1 MYYFDYA
8 ASCFTDKDVMDVFV
22 EHELKYFPHPNTYG
36 PSIALR
42 ENTKK
47 KMMDLLKLE
56 NKEIVFTSGGT
67 EANNLA
73 IFGFAKT
80 LTEPSHFISTTYE
93 HSSVNEPLEQ
103 LELMG
108 HTVTRVSARRDGRV
122 HAEDIVAEI
131 KENTVFVSVM
141 AVNNE
146 IGVASDIEL
155 IASEVK
161 KANSDIVMFSDFVQG
176 IGKTKLVD
184 FKDIDLFTI
193 SSHKIYGLKSKGALI
208 KNVDT
213 KIDKIIYGGVL
224 ENNMRAGSQSVA
236 SEVAFAFALE
246 RSINSID
253 ENILVIKENINYL
266 ATKFDEIEGIEI
278 NIMPDTN
285 VLSVFIDGN
294 IVGEVFKQLLY
305 KEDIVVSTKS
315 ACSFKVIKPNAS
327 LVCLGYDQKRS
338 DNTIRISVSH
348 HTTKADLDVLVK
360 NIIKVKNTDC

>member
-22 EHELKYFPHPNTYG
+22 EHELKYYPHPNTYG
-36 PSIALR
+36 PSIVLR
-42 ENTKK
+42 DETKQK
-47 KMMDLLKLE
+47 IMKLLKIE

-80 LTEPSHFISTTYE
+80 LNKPAHFISTTYE

-103 LELMG
+103 LEKMG
-108 HTVTRVSARRDGRV
+108 HTVTRVSARNDGRV
-122 HAEDIVAEI
+122 HAEDVVAEI
-131 KENTVFVSVM
+131 KEDTVFVSVM

-161 KANSDIVMFSDFVQG
+161 KVNKGIVMFSDFVQG
-176 IGKTKLVD
+176 IGKTKLVN
-184 FKDIDLFTI
+184 FKNIDLFTI

-208 KNVDT
+208 KNLDT
-213 KIDKIIYGGVL
+213 KIEKMIYGGVL

-246 RSINSID
+246 RSIGAIEANTKI
-253 ENILVIKENINYL
+253 IKENITYVASKL
-266 ATKFDEIEGIEI
+266 EIIEGIEI

-285 VLSVFIDGN
+285 VLSIFIDGN
-294 IVGEVFKQLLY
+294 IVGETFKQLLFN
-305 KEDIVVSTKS
+305 EGIVVSTKS

-348 HTTKADLDVLVK
+348 HTTKADLDVLVEK
-360 NIIKVKNTDC
+360 IIKVKNTDC